1 MLAPDGR
8 KLAFT
13 AHGEVFAAAARDGG
27 AAARV
32 TRTTGNEN
40 QIAWSPDSRRMVY
53 VSDRDGT
60 YHLYLHD
67 FANSAETRLTSD
79 AGAETAP
86 VWSAGRETARLRAR
100 RQAIVRLRCGARSRC
115 ATLADGRFPRPP
127 FGSNR
132 FYAWSPDNQW
142 IAYVTTGDA

>member
-1 MLAPDGR
+1 MTNQFRDLVLAPDGR

-13 AHGEVFAAAARDGG
+13 AHGEVFAAAAREGG
-27 AAARV
+27 PAARV

-67 FANSAETRLTSD
+67 FANGAETRLTSD

-86 VWSAGRETARLRAR
+86 VWSGDGKLLGFVRDGKQLCVYDVAAQAGADAGQRTLSASALR
-100 RQAIVRLRCGARSRC
+100 V
-115 ATLADGRFPRPP
+115 
-127 FGSNR
+127 
-132 FYAWSPDNQW
+132 
-142 IAYVTTGDA
+142 